1 MQLQEPK
8 NRGMAATLP
17 VVDGRHLGAT
27 PFASNSRYAL
37 TEASALSPGMC
48 ARRRLQGNCHF
59 ALNCAAGAR
68 EELLCVACGYEE
80 RRPIRWSNRRGLMK
94 PARLALGPWGI
105 VEEHGVGQRE
115 QNILS
120 LRPWRAAPK
129 RAVAN
134 DGKMRHAAPRWI
146 PRIVRRLRRAPAIP
160 CWEARSTC
168 RRSTR
173 IRWRGRNL
181 RLPPSSG

>member
-80 RRPIRWSNRRGLMK
+80 RRPIRWSNRRGLHEACATRTRPLGHRGGARCRTK
-94 PARLALGPWGI
+94 GTKHLIAAALAGRTEKSRRERRQDEACPASLDTTDRQAASASSCHSLLGSSINLPPI
-105 VEEHGVGQRE
+105 DSNSV
-115 QNILS
+115 
-120 LRPWRAAPK
+120 
-129 RAVAN
+129 
-134 DGKMRHAAPRWI
+134 
-146 PRIVRRLRRAPAIP
+146 
-160 CWEARSTC
+160 ARS
-168 RRSTR
+168 
-173 IRWRGRNL
+173 
-181 RLPPSSG
+181 